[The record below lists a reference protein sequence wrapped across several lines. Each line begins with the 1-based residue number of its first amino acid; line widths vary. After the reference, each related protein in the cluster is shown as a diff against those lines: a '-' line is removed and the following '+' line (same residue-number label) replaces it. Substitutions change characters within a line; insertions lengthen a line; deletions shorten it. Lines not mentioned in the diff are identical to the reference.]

1 MENEKKSNKLRTFLD
16 PLLETNPLFVLV
28 LGTCPAL
35 AVTATFESA
44 LGMGFLFTFVLVMSN
59 IIISALRKVIPE
71 EVRTPAYIVIIATF
85 VTIVKL
91 LTEAFLPDLYK
102 TLGVFVALLVVNCIV
117 LGRAEA
123 FASDNTVGDSALDGL
138 GNGLGYT
145 WAIAAIGLVRE
156 VFGRG
161 TFTLG
166 KTLTFIPKFTL
177 PILGGYEGSSLN
189 FTFPILTT
197 NAGGFLVLGVAL
209 AIIAAIE
216 NHKKSVAAAKAKAEK
231 EAAALAKGAN

>member
-1 MENEKKSNKLRTFLD
+1 M
-16 PLLETNPLFVLV
+16 
-28 LGTCPAL
+28 PAP
-35 AVTATFESA
+35 AV
-44 LGMGFLFTFVLVMSN
+44 
-59 IIISALRKVIPE
+59 
-71 EVRTPAYIVIIATF
+71 
-85 VTIVKL
+85 
-91 LTEAFLPDLYK
+91 
-102 TLGVFVALLVVNCIV
+102 
-117 LGRAEA
+117 
-123 FASDNTVGDSALDGL
+123 
-138 GNGLGYT
+138 
-145 WAIAAIGLVRE
+145 WAIASIGLVRE

>member
-16 PLLETNPLFVLV
+16 PLLKTNPL
-28 LGTCPAL
+28 
-35 AVTATFESA
+35 
-44 LGMGFLFTFVLVMSN
+44 FVLVMSN